1 MSMHQF
7 IEVLKARWRGA
18 LAIWAGAMLLTLIAS
33 LVTPSQYTATASV
46 LVDMKN
52 ADPLSPQLPGGG
64 PGAGYMSTQT
74 DIVVSERVAQRVIQ
88 ALGLDKAAPHRE
100 QWKQETGGAG
110 DFNSWLAQLL
120 QKKLT
125 VLPTR
130 ESGVMWISYT
140 SPDPNDAAT
149 VANAYV
155 QAYIATTLDLRIEP
169 ARLYSSFFDARAKA
183 LSEALRA
190 AQARLSSYQRDSGIL
205 VSDERLDVENARLTD
220 LSTQLVVAQSALA
233 DSSSRQ
239 HQASVNADGLP
250 EVSNSPLVGTAA
262 AEMARQ
268 QLRLSE
274 LRQRFGD
281 AHPQVREALA
291 NVEQL
296 RGQIETETR
305 RASATVGA
313 GNQINQGRVAQ
324 LSRLLEEQRA
334 KVLRLRGQRDG
345 AAVLLRDVENA
356 QRAYDAIQVRA
367 SQTTLESQ
375 NTQTN
380 VSVLKMATAPAT
392 ASAPKTG
399 ANVGLAAVSGMLL
412 ALAVVMLL
420 ELTDRRLRTAQD
432 VVERLKLPLLVS
444 LPRGQAASGSTTA
457 LGAQRVKAL
466 VLGLRPR

>member
-7 IEVLKARWRGA
+7 IEVLKARWRLA
-18 LAIWAGAMLLTLIAS
+18 LALWAGALLLTLIAS
-33 LVTPSQYTATASV
+33 LATPSQYTATASV

-52 ADPLSPQLPGGG
+52 ADPLSPLLQGGG
-64 PGAGYMSTQT
+64 PGAGYMTTQT

-88 ALGLDKAAPHRE
+88 ALGLDKSPAYQA
-100 QWKQETGGAG
+100 QWTDETGAVG
-110 DFNSWLAQLL
+110 DYNAWLAQLL
-120 QKKLT
+120 QKKLA

-140 SPDPNDAAT
+140 APDPREAAA

-155 QAYIATTLDLRIEP
+155 QAYMATTLDLRIEP
-169 ARLYSSFFDARAKA
+169 ARQYSSFFDARAKT

-220 LSTQLVVAQSALA
+220 LSTQLVAAQSALA

-239 HQASVNADGLP
+239 QQASVNADGLP
-250 EVSNSPLVGTAA
+250 EVMNSPLVGSAS
-262 AEMARQ
+262 AELARQ
-268 QLRLSE
+268 QLRLGD
-274 LRQRFGD
+274 LRQRLGD
-281 AHPQVREALA
+281 AHPQVREVVAS
-291 NVEQL
+291 VEQL
-296 RGQIETETR
+296 RAQIDTEMR

-324 LSRLLEEQRA
+324 LSKLLEEQRA
-334 KVLRLRGQRDG
+334 RVLRLRGQRDG

-380 VSVLKMATAPAT
+380 VSVLKMATLPAA

-399 ANVGLAAVSGMLL
+399 ANLALAAVLGMLL
-412 ALAVVMLL
+412 ALAVVMMI
-420 ELTDRRLRTAQD
+420 ELNDRKLRTAQD
-432 VVERLKLPLLVS
+432 VVERLRVPLLVT
-444 LPRGQAASGSTTA
+444 LPRGVAHAKSQRH
-457 LGAQRVKAL
+457 GARRIKAL